1 MQFSARRTDEPSDCY
16 FVGQGWRKNP
26 KTQPWKAP
34 HREKWW
40 FAELVPKTQTQ
51 SHTVTSKNLKETQ
64 LPVAGETV
72 TIMITSISTVFLLP
86 HW

>member
-1 MQFSARRTDEPSDCY
+1 MNQVIVILWVKAGERT
-16 FVGQGWRKNP
+16 QGHNLRTP
-26 KTQPWKAP
+26 LIERSGGLQSSS
-34 HREKWW
+34 
-40 FAELVPKTQTQ
+40 LKTQTQ